1 MKRKRTIV
9 ITGADRG
16 LGYELAKQYLERGDR
31 VFAGKFRTRWTL
43 LQDLE
48 QQYPGQLDVVELD
61 VSSTDSVR
69 AACSQILAK
78 TDRIDILI
86 NNAGVWLSEN
96 SGTILEDSF
105 DYEKMMIEFNI
116 NALGALR
123 VTQALI
129 HTILNSFDRLV
140 VNVSSEA
147 ASITGCYKISEP
159 GYCMSKAA
167 MNMQSCIVLNGI
179 KRYGGAVLNLHPGS
193 MQSVI
198 SKPHYADAEMIP
210 LPEDTRFYVTA
221 AETAEAFIRIIDE
234 PERFASDKP
243 GFVNYRGDVMKY

>member
-1 MKRKRTIV
+1 MKRTRTVV

-16 LGYELAKQYLERGDR
+16 LGYELTRQYVERGDI
-31 VFAGKFRTRWTL
+31 VFAGKFRTKWNL
-43 LQDLE
+43 LEELQAK
-48 QQYPGQLDVVELD
+48 YPDRLTIVEMD
-61 VSSTDSVR
+61 VSSTESVR
-69 AACSQILAK
+69 AAAEVIKAATKS
-78 TDRIDILI
+78 IDILI

-96 SGTILEDSF
+96 SGTILEDKF
-105 DYEKMMIEFNI
+105 DYEKMMAEINI

-129 HTILNSFDRLV
+129 MPILNSFDRLIA
-140 VNVSSEA
+140 NVSSEA
-147 ASITGCYKISEP
+147 ASITGCYKDSQP

-179 KRYGGAVLNLHPGS
+179 KRYGGQVLNLHPGS

-198 SKPHYADAEMIP
+198 SKSPARDAEMIP
-210 LPEDTRFYVTA
+210 LPEDIKFYVTP
-221 AETAEAFIRIIDE
+221 AETAEAFIKILDE

-243 GFVNYRGDVMKY
+243 GFINYRGDVMKY